1 MKNEQVFKLID
12 GVFTPEE
19 AGKVLAALINS
30 KINYHNL
37 EDFSNHIRFNNDIS
51 QSKKRV
57 VELNE
62 AKEKIKNLLEVAEA
76 NGVNLVLNST
86 IEISFNE

>member
-19 AGKVLAALINS
+19 AGKVLTALINS
-30 KINYHNL
+30 KINHHNL
-37 EDFSNHIRFNNDIS
+37 EDFSNHIRFNNDLS
-51 QSKKRV
+51 HSKKRV

-62 AKEKIKNLLEVAEA
+62 AKEKITNLLEVAKA
-76 NGVNLVLNST
+76 NGLNLVLNST

>member
-19 AGKVLAALINS
+19 AGKVLTALINS

-62 AKEKIKNLLEVAEA
+62 AKEKIKNLLEVAEV
-76 NGVNLVLNST
+76 NGVNLVVNST

>member
-19 AGKVLAALINS
+19 AGKVLTALINS
-30 KINYHNL
+30 KINHHNL
-37 EDFSNHIRFNNDIS
+37 EDFSNHIRFNNDLS
-51 QSKKRV
+51 HSKKRV

-76 NGVNLVLNST
+76 NGLNLVVNST